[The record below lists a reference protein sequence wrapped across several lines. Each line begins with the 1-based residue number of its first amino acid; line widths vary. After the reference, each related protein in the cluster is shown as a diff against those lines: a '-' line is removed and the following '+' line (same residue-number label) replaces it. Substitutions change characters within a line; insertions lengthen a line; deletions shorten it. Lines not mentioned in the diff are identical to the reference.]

1 MTQAASQA
9 AAFFRDVARTGHLW
23 TVTDARGMP
32 TSKDVMPFW
41 SSQSRVKRIIARV
54 PAYAGFEPCELML
67 ADFLEQWLPDLERDS
82 IRVGANWS
90 GTRAVG
96 YDYLPHEVRQRLEWE
111 LQQLQSA
118 RI

>member
-9 AAFFRDVARTGHLW
+9 AAFFRDVARTRHLW
-23 TVTDARGMP
+23 TVTDAQGVP
-32 TSKDVMPFW
+32 TSNDVMPFW
-41 SSQSRVKRIIARV
+41 SSQSRVTRIIARV
-54 PAYAGFEPCELML
+54 PAYAGFEPCQLTL
-67 ADFLEQWLPDLERDS
+67 ADFLEQWLPDLERDV
-82 IRVGANWS
+82 IRVGANRS

-111 LQQLQSA
+111 LQQLQGA